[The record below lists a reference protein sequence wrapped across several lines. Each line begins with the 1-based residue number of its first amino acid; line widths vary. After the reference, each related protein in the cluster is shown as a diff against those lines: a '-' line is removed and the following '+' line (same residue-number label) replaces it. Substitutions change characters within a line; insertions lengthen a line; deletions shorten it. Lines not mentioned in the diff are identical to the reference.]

1 MKEYMAK
8 ENNNLETLKKQ
19 SKWGGKRPGAG
30 MPKGMK
36 TKRTRERAE
45 AEEYFRKRVLDS
57 IEGLV
62 DSQMNLAKGCQY
74 LFKLKKIY
82 LEKEDKFVVPKGVK
96 PEIVKDQTEIAR
108 YLAGDF
114 DESDE
119 CDYYFMTT
127 EKPDNRALDSLV
139 DRVFGK
145 AKQNIAIEGNLTI
158 SGVLNKLKEDYV
170 RSSNKEST
178 GDGAKASE

>member
-1 MKEYMAK
+1 MV
-8 ENNNLETLKKQ
+8 ETLKKQ
-19 SKWGGKRPGAG
+19 SNWGGKRKGAG

-36 TKRTRERAE
+36 TKKTMEKIE
-45 AEEYFRKRVLDS
+45 AETYFRQRVLDS

-74 LFKLKKIY
+74 LFKIKKVY
-82 LEKEDKFVVPKGVK
+82 VEKEDKFVVPKGAK
-96 PEIVKDQTEIAR
+96 PEIVKSSEEIAQ

-114 DESDE
+114 DDRDE

-145 AKQNIAIEGNLTI
+145 AKQNISIEGNLTI

-178 GDGAKASE
+178 GNGAKTSG

>member
-1 MKEYMAK
+1 MVK

-19 SKWGGKRPGAG
+19 SNWGGKRKGAG

-36 TKRTRERAE
+36 TKKTRERLE
-45 AEEYFRKRVLDS
+45 AENYFKQRVLDS

-74 LFKLKKIY
+74 LFKIKKIY
-82 LEKEDKFVVPKGVK
+82 VEKEDKYVVPKGAK
-96 PEIVKDQTEIAR
+96 PEIVKSQTEIAS

-114 DESDE
+114 DDRDE

-145 AKQNIAIEGNLTI
+145 AKQNIAVEGSLTI
-158 SGVLNKLKEDYV
+158 SGLLNKLRNNYVGSEDN
-170 RSSNKEST
+170 RNGEEL
-178 GDGAKASE
+178 AE